1 MSAVGTRRRSPSS
14 PSSQRGS
21 RAAGRSVPQESTGP
35 RLRLVGAP
43 KVSGRVVLAWG
54 AALFFVVL
62 AGSVAIQAQRIE
74 AQHRLDRIDAELIAA
89 REEQRQL
96 RAEVAVAE
104 SPSQVMQAARGLG
117 MVDPGPVVPL
127 SPRPV
132 DPPAIPAAPPV
143 PPDAVAGSAAPAAS
157 TGPGSDV
164 AAAPDS

>member
-21 RAAGRSVPQESTGP
+21 RAAVRSVPQESTGP

-43 KVSGRVVLAWG
+43 RVSGRVVLAWG

-89 REEQRQL
+89 REQQRQL

-127 SPRPV
+127 SPLPV
-132 DPPAIPAAPPV
+132 DPPAAPAEPPAPA
-143 PPDAVAGSAAPAAS
+143 DAVAGSAAPAAAD
-157 TGPGSDV
+157 PGSTV
-164 AAAPDS
+164 AAASDS

>member
-21 RAAGRSVPQESTGP
+21 RAAVRSVPQESTGP

-43 KVSGRVVLAWG
+43 RVSGRVVLAWG

-89 REEQRQL
+89 REQQRQL

-127 SPRPV
+127 SPLAARSACRP
-132 DPPAIPAAPPV
+132 
-143 PPDAVAGSAAPAAS
+143 GRAAS
-157 TGPGSDV
+157 AGRRRRRVGRACGGGPGSTV
-164 AAAPDS
+164 AAPSDS